1 SYTLPAPLVAEDG
14 TPITSA
20 EAWRTKRRPELL
32 RLFESQM
39 FGRAP
44 TKPKAIHWRV
54 YDTDREAIGGLAT
67 RKQVKIYIAEGDNGP
82 TIDLLLYIPN
92 GAKQPVPLF
101 MGLNFHG
108 NQSIALDP
116 A

>member
-1 SYTLPAPLVAEDG
+1 
-14 TPITSA
+14 
-20 EAWRTKRRPELL
+20 
-32 RLFESQM
+32 M

-44 TKPKAIHWRV
+44 TKPKALHWRV

-82 TIDLLLYIPN
+82 AIDLLLYIPN

-116 A
+116 AITITTSWIRPDKKLGIENNRADERL